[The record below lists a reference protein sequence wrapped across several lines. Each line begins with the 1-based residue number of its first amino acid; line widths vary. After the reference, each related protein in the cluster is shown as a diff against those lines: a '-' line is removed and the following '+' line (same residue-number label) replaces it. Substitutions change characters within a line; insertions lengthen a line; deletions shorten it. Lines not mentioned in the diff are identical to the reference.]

1 MEHDQLLLDAIECA
15 RLAGKIQLQHF
26 RTANLNATA
35 KLNDSDIVTVADKL
49 SEAAIIGYV
58 HEHYPE
64 HSILSEES
72 GSERRESEYEWVID
86 PVDGTTNY
94 NAGLPMHCVSIG
106 IRHRGVTVVGVVLA
120 PYLNELFHAV
130 RGEGAYLNGNRI
142 TVTANTDI
150 HNATASVYGINGQQR
165 DMTLILAR
173 DNSPEAIKEALLAHR
188 TLAYAYGSIA
198 GDEQLVRDFFNAC
211 VTHKVVSTNKKG
223 VRTVRLTNN
232 TSMTFL
238 FSRGGNPFQ
247 LRPFTS
253 RNMTVDEGKALK
265 FTVENL
271 WIPGDKPHPT
281 IKIEVE

>member
-72 GSERRESEYEWVID
+72 GADRRESEYEWVID

-94 NAGLPMHCVSIG
+94 NAGLPVHCVSIG
-106 IRHRGVTVVGVVLA
+106 IRHRGVTMVGVVLA

-130 RGEGAYLNGNRI
+130 RGEGAFLNGNRI
-142 TVTANTDI
+142 TVTANTCI
-150 HNATASVYGINGQQR
+150 HKA
-165 DMTLILAR
+165 
-173 DNSPEAIKEALLAHR
+173 
-188 TLAYAYGSIA
+188 
-198 GDEQLVRDFFNAC
+198 
-211 VTHKVVSTNKKG
+211 VVSTGFPVDKDVNPDNNMDNVARVLPL
-223 VRTVRLTNN
+223 VRGLRRLGSAAVDICYVAAGILDAYWELNLHEWDVCAGLLIAEEAGARVVHFRN
-232 TSMTFL
+232 DRNVSVL
-238 FSRGGNPFQ
+238 VGAPAIVEQIDPLLSR
-247 LRPFTS
+247 T
-253 RNMTVDEGKALK
+253 
-265 FTVENL
+265 
-271 WIPGDKPHPT
+271 PGR
-281 IKIEVE
+281 